1 MEMTQQERWPL
12 KQKIFCA
19 PLGRQIEAAEKLK
32 VLAASHVI
40 RKVASVLRHV
50 RRRSPIEI
58 RWRRMRQAYD

>member
-50 RRRSPIEI
+50 R
-58 RWRRMRQAYD
+58 